1 MLLYIVHCGPRG
13 SKVWVQVHF
22 VTDTL
27 VPNGW
32 SWMQPANG
40 EKTETVF
47 HLACASFSSSNC
59 FGDRMSETCSE
70 DIIGSHFCC
79 FRGCERRM
87 VSLASLLNKVRGE
100 AIHYFVRE
108 PSWRNLGCW
117 WSQISDHSNRVD
129 QKICVVKEGDQVKD
143 QDEND
148 WRLSDEKEGRG
159 GEGVKP
165 TLKKG
170 RKGLLA

>member
-1 MLLYIVHCGPRG
+1 MILYYTACAVVHCGPRG

-47 HLACASFSSSNC
+47 HFACASFSSSNC

-70 DIIGSHFCC
+70 DIIGSYFCC

-87 VSLASLLNKVRGE
+87 VSLASLLNKVRGRSYSLFCSR
-100 AIHYFVRE
+100 AFVE
-108 PSWRNLGCW
+108 ES
-117 WSQISDHSNRVD
+117 
-129 QKICVVKEGDQVKD
+129 
-143 QDEND
+143 
-148 WRLSDEKEGRG
+148 
-159 GEGVKP
+159 
-165 TLKKG
+165 
-170 RKGLLA
+170 GLLVEPDQ